1 MILSRYQGK
10 ILCKKEMPAPFGEE
24 KFNLIYIYIVGLGLN
39 PLDEIELFLLV
50 GLMCEVPCPFLP
62 LPKT

>member
-1 MILSRYQGK
+1 MILSRYQRK